1 MLDKAKPT
9 KQDLRNLAKGLEAAA
24 TLSGQVA
31 ALDQAIEASIKA
43 LSLVDEGAR
52 RELSRTQL
60 TLGVGNA
67 YLLRLVTDGNAY
79 LKVRAGK
86 PAAKPKAA
94 AKKKAPAK
102 KPAAK
107 KPATKKK
114 SAEKRK

>member
-1 MLDKAKPT
+1 MFDKAKLT
-9 KQDLRNLAKGLEAAA
+9 KQELRNLAKGLEVAA

-43 LSLVDEGAR
+43 LGLVDDAAR

-60 TLGVGNA
+60 SLGIGNA
-67 YLLRLVTDGNAY
+67 YLLRLITGGSAY
-79 LKVRAGK
+79 LKAQQAK

-94 AKKKAPAK
+94 AKKKSAGKKIAKKVAKK

-107 KPATKKK
+107 KRA
-114 SAEKRK
+114 